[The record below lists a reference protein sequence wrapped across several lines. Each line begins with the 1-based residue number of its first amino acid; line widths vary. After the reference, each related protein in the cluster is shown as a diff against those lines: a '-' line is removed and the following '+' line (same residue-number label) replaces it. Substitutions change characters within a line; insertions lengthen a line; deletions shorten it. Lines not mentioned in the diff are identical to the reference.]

1 MHRALRRQAGFQLLE
16 LLAVLAVAALLGALG
31 VPPLL
36 RASAESRA
44 RLAAA
49 EIVGVLRLAS
59 SYAVRHGVNVAV
71 KFRLR
76 GEEVT
81 WELCRDGDGDG
92 VLSADIASGVDPTIE
107 PPRRLQHVGRDVRFG
122 FPPGAAPRDP
132 GDPRR
137 RLDRLDDP
145 IRFNRS
151 DLASFDPL
159 GGATPGSVYL
169 TDGDSRLVVVRVFGS
184 TGKVRTASYD
194 RRSQTWH

>member
-1 MHRALRRQAGFQLLE
+1 MARQAGFQLLE
-16 LLAVLAVAALLGALG
+16 LLAALALAAVVATLG

-36 RASAESRA
+36 RLSAESRA

-71 KFRLR
+71 KFRP
-76 GEEVT
+76 GADAVT
-81 WELCRDGDGDG
+81 WELRKDGDGDG
-92 VLSADIASGVDPTIE
+92 VLNVDILSGVDPQLE
-107 PPRRLQHVGRDVRFG
+107 APRELQHVGRDIRFG
-122 FPPGAAPRDP
+122 FPPGPAPRDP
-132 GDPRR
+132 GDPHR

-169 TDGDSRLVVVRVFGS
+169 TDGDSRLVVVRVLGR

-194 RRSQTWH
+194 RDSETWR

>member
-1 MHRALRRQAGFQLLE
+1 MHRQSGFQLLE
-16 LLAVLAVAALLGALG
+16 LLTVLAVAALLGAVG

-59 SYAVRHGVNVAV
+59 SYAVRNGVNVAV
-71 KFRLR
+71 KFRR
-76 GEEVT
+76 YGNDVT
-81 WELCRDGDGDG
+81 WELCQDGDGDG
-92 VLSADIASGVDPTIE
+92 VLSADISSGVDPTVE
-107 PPRRLQHVGRDVRFG
+107 PPRKLQHVGRDVRFG
-122 FPPGAAPRDP
+122 FPPGPAPRDP
-132 GDPRR
+132 GDPHR

-151 DLASFDPL
+151 DLASFNPL

-169 TDGDSRLVVVRVFGS
+169 TDGDSRLVVVRVLGT